1 MATPVQA
8 GPSHKLIPCIA
19 RQPILTAD
27 ENVIGYELFFRED
40 VEQRRPSAD
49 AESAT
54 SATIEMLNFMGLS
67 VLCDG
72 RLAFIDCSEHML
84 LSDYFTLLP
93 PNDIVI
99 EIQETV
105 PANQSVIQA
114 CQNLKEFGYSI
125 ALDNFVPGDK
135 REPLVPFAR
144 FIKVDISQVV
154 SEQSARLVG
163 LYATED
169 RRMLAQK
176 VETRLQFLTARK
188 DGFTRFQGYFF
199 RHPENIRARQIP
211 ANQATYVRLLTAV
224 SRPNVD
230 FSEIEDLIKHEP
242 SLCYRLLRHLNSPL
256 LGLSSPVV
264 SVRNALNLLG
274 EHESVRWIRMAT
286 TLVMGQDKSSDLVLS
301 SLVRARFC
309 ELIAPKVEHGNADLF
324 LMGML
329 SLIDAI
335 LAVPIGVVIE
345 ELCLDA
351 NIKAQLLAAKTGNK
365 TPLSA
370 IYDLMVAR
378 EAGTGDWLRAWE
390 SSSTCPCRSLPRLR
404 TRRCAGRTKSP
415 IRGVLSQNANHFPS
429 HRPSPV
435 IACIQPVASSPNKS
449 LLCV

>member
-8 GPSHKLIPCIA
+8 SSAHKPIPCIA

-27 ENVIGYELFFRED
+27 ESVIGYELFFRED
-40 VEQRRPSAD
+40 AEQRNFSAD

-54 SATIEMLNFMGLS
+54 SATIDMLNFVGLG

-72 RLAFIDCSEHML
+72 RLAFINCTEHML

-93 PNDIVI
+93 PNDVVI
-99 EIQETV
+99 EIQASV
-105 PANQSVIQA
+105 PANDGVIQA
-114 CQNLKEFGYSI
+114 CDRLKNFGYSI

-135 REPLVPFAR
+135 REPLVPYTR
-144 FIKVDISQVV
+144 FIKVDIGDVASQ
-154 SEQSARLVG
+154 QCAQLVAT
-163 LYATED
+163 YATED
-169 RRMLAQK
+169 RRMMAK
-176 VETRLQFLTARK
+176 RVESRLQFLTARK

-211 ANQATYVRLLTAV
+211 ANQATYLRLLTAV
-224 SRPNVD
+224 SRPEVD
-230 FSEIEDLIKHEP
+230 FTEVENLIKHEP
-242 SLCYRLLRHLNSPL
+242 SLCYRLLRYLNSPL
-256 LGLSSPVV
+256 LGLSSPVT

-309 ELIAPKVEHGNADLF
+309 ELIAPKVEHGNSDLF

-351 NIKAQLLAAKTGNK
+351 SIKTQLLAAKTGKK
-365 TPLSA
+365 TPLSN

-378 EAGTGDWLRAWE
+378 EAGDWELVTRLGKQLNL
-390 SSSTCPCRSLPRLR
+390 SLSFIAETSNQSMRWAHEI
-404 TRRCAGRTKSP
+404 TSAGRVEPKP
-415 IRGVLSQNANHFPS
+415 
-429 HRPSPV
+429 
-435 IACIQPVASSPNKS
+435 
-449 LLCV
+449 